1 MPANRGLQAKNAAA
15 TRWNHPARDDI
26 AREYATERIADYV
39 TSVLSQAPTL
49 TDEQRSRLAELLKP
63 ARQAIVAARIAELDG
78 GVACTPATGRLM
90 TKAGREAGQHNSAA
104 ATRDT
109 GSGR

>member
-1 MPANRGLQAKNAAA
+1 MSAIRATSTRSRELQAKNAAA
-15 TRWNHPARDDI
+15 KRWDKSDRDDI

-78 GVACTPATGRLM
+78 G
-90 TKAGREAGQHNSAA
+90 AA
-104 ATRDT
+104 
-109 GSGR
+109 